1 MRFIL
6 VRHGET
12 QWNTNGRFGGYTDV
26 PLNEKGKMQA
36 ELAGRKLMKE
46 TIDKVYCSDLSR
58 ARDTAQAILEH
69 HSLPVEYSQ
78 AIREMNFG
86 KWEGLTYQQILEQ
99 YPDHSKRWVEDYTNV
114 ACLEGESL
122 KMFYDR
128 IAHAFEKIKG
138 QATDDQTVL
147 IVAHSGVIKGI
158 LCKEIIGSVDGF
170 WKFKVENGGIVVLEF
185 DGDFP
190 VLSALNM

>member
-1 MRFIL
+1 
-6 VRHGET
+6 
-12 QWNTNGRFGGYTDV
+12 
-26 PLNEKGKMQA
+26 
-36 ELAGRKLMKE
+36 
-46 TIDKVYCSDLSR
+46 
-58 ARDTAQAILEH
+58 
-69 HSLPVEYSQ
+69 
-78 AIREMNFG
+78 MNFG

>member
-26 PLNEKGKMQA
+26 PLNEKGREQA
-36 ELAGRKLMKE
+36 KSAGQKLMDEK
-46 TIDKVYCSDLSR
+46 IDRVYCSDLSR
-58 ARDTAQAILEH
+58 ATDTAQAILEH
-69 HSLPVEYSQ
+69 HSLPVNYSKS
-78 AIREMNFG
+78 IREMNFG
-86 KWEGLTYQQILEQ
+86 KWEGLTYKQILEE
-99 YPDHSKRWVEDYTNV
+99 YPEHSKAWVEDYTHV

-122 KMFYDR
+122 QMFYDR
-128 IAHAFEKIKG
+128 IAQAFEEIKADVRDG
-138 QATDDQTVL
+138 ETAL

-190 VLSALNM
+190 ILSALNM

>member
-26 PLNEKGKMQA
+26 PLNEKGKEQA
-36 ELAGRKLMKE
+36 KSAGQKLMDEK
-46 TIDKVYCSDLSR
+46 IDRVYCSDLSR
-58 ARDTAQAILEH
+58 ATDTAQAILKH
-69 HSLPVEYSQ
+69 HSLPVNYSKS
-78 AIREMNFG
+78 IREMNFG
-86 KWEGLTYQQILEQ
+86 KWEGLTYKQILEE
-99 YPDHSKRWVEDYTNV
+99 YPEHSKAWVEDYTHV

-122 KMFYDR
+122 QMFYDR
-128 IAHAFEKIKG
+128 IVQAFEEIKADVRDG
-138 QATDDQTVL
+138 ETAL

-190 VLSALNM
+190 ILSALNM

>member
-26 PLNEKGKMQA
+26 PLNEKGKEQA
-36 ELAGRKLMKE
+36 KSAGQKLMDEK
-46 TIDKVYCSDLSR
+46 IDRVYCSDLSR
-58 ARDTAQAILEH
+58 ATDTAQAILEH
-69 HSLPVEYSQ
+69 HSLPVNYSKS
-78 AIREMNFG
+78 IREMNFG
-86 KWEGLTYQQILEQ
+86 KWEGLTYKQILEE
-99 YPDHSKRWVEDYTNV
+99 YPEHSKAWVEDYTHV

-122 KMFYDR
+122 QMFYDR
-128 IAHAFEKIKG
+128 IAQAFEKIKADVRDG
-138 QATDDQTVL
+138 ETAL

-190 VLSALNM
+190 ILSALNM